1 MQPIQDYDYP
11 FYGKTDTIITLL
23 RRTLNYN
30 VRAQNMVYHLFFRHI
45 GRKKESNLILCNL
58 FFTLSVEILVH
69 YPLYIKKALSKNEYQ
84 KHFRA

>member
-30 VRAQNMVYHLFFRHI
+30 VRAQNTSLYFSPYWQD
-45 GRKKESNLILCNL
+45 KKLLD
-58 FFTLSVEILVH
+58 T
-69 YPLYIKKALSKNEYQ
+69 A
-84 KHFRA
+84 KHDNDKDL

>member
-30 VRAQNMVYHLFFRHI
+30 VRAQNT
-45 GRKKESNLILCNL
+45 S
-58 FFTLSVEILVH
+58 
-69 YPLYIKKALSKNEYQ
+69 LYFSPYW
-84 KHFRA
+84 